1 MVKITGSKF
10 QRSCPEF
17 MKEISS
23 GVVGIVQAMN
33 GRAASS
39 ALRSVKLTLVE
50 AEVGKHYE
58 KGSSIASLT
67 LDDGTVSKSISMR
80 DIKGGGVKGML
91 ELINKGQNYVHYRY
105 DYNEPM
111 KVFKMEIADV

>member
-1 MVKITGSKF
+1 MVTITGSKF

-23 GVVGIVQAMN
+23 GVVGVVQALN
-33 GRAASS
+33 GRS
-39 ALRSVKLTLVE
+39 ADKAIRSVKLTLID
-50 AEVGKHYE
+50 AEVGKHE
-58 KGSSIASLT
+58 KTGSSIASLT

-80 DIKGGGVKGML
+80 DVKGGGVKGML
-91 ELINKGQNYVHYRY
+91 LLISKGQNYVHYRY

-111 KVFKMEIADV
+111 KVFKMEVAD